1 MNCIQVAAVKMPQPN
16 GDTKME
22 TSVKWRKD
30 YRQYRS
36 SRCRLYLCMILLMLF
51 IALSAICATFLFRN
65 SFYFHPK
72 DYELNRGEMRA
83 AKASTLFCESIVVKS
98 ASFKRQIIVSSSPLA
113 RCADRNKFVFTDVV
127 LLRRDRTWYR
137 SFYLLA
143 GSTVNIRV
151 ASRHSVNVYW
161 LKGRKILDKWNDEMS
176 KDLKEPSKKN
186 SDKFTGTR
194 MAEEF
199 TVNEDNNYYLGI
211 TSIAGNTKYSEIFVN
226 MSINRTTY
234 HASSY
239 VTSCNASVGES
250 CQVKLRFNSPDTALI
265 TVPNNVTALHTRD
278 VWVTWYCEPRIWFYA
293 AVFGGSLVLVVL
305 VLSFAYCCFI
315 SKVNKKIHKWKPHV
329 VAVRRESSKENNG
342 GVTLTSINL
351 LGGTLDENYENR
363 IELTPLRLTPAGN
376 TCHDNSKPDMPSH
389 STPNG
394 LNNNNPSTSAGLT
407 SFTGANY
414 IDSASEPPEIAA
426 LWRPP
431 SPRWSTFLSDD
442 DYEECVTNF
451 RESPISTLD
460 SIKKASEDEDFEC
473 ELNDRLQN
481 LQAEYDGPV
490 ETDID
495 NADSE
500 TRPFLDDESVY
511 SESDVILRQKDK
523 RKEQRWEPRLSVVT
537 EI

>member
-1 MNCIQVAAVKMPQPN
+1 
-16 GDTKME
+16 ME
-22 TSVKWRKD
+22 TSVKWRNE

-36 SRCRLYLCMILLMLF
+36 SRCRLYFCMISFMVF

-72 DYELNRGEMRA
+72 DYELNSGEMRA
-83 AKASTLFCESIVVKS
+83 VTASTLFCESIVVKGT
-98 ASFKRQIIVSSSPLA
+98 SFKRQIIVISSPLE
-113 RCADRNKFVFTDVV
+113 RSEDRNKLVFTDVV
-127 LLRRDRTWYR
+127 LLRRDRAWYR

-143 GSTVNIRV
+143 GSSVSVRV

-161 LKGRKILDKWNDEMS
+161 LKGRRILDKWSDEMN

-194 MAEEF
+194 MAEAF

-226 MSINRTTY
+226 MSIHRMTY
-234 HASSY
+234 HVSSY
-239 VTSCNASVGES
+239 RASCNASVGET
-250 CQVKLRFNSPDTALI
+250 CQVTLRFNSADTALI
-265 TVPNNVTALHTRD
+265 SIPDNVTALRTRD
-278 VWVTWYCEPRIWFYA
+278 VWVTWYCAPRIWFYA
-293 AVFGGSLVLVVL
+293 AVFGGSFVLVVL
-305 VLSFAYCCFI
+305 VLSFAYCCFM
-315 SKVNKKIHKWKPHV
+315 SKVKKKIHKWKPHV
-329 VAVRRESSKENNG
+329 VAVRRENWNKENNG
-342 GVTLTSINL
+342 GVILTSINL
-351 LGGTLDENYENR
+351 LAGTSDENCENR

-376 TCHDNSKPDMPSH
+376 TRHDNTKPDIPNH

-394 LNNNNPSTSAGLT
+394 LNNNNPSGSTGLT

-414 IDSASEPPEIAA
+414 VDSASEPPEISA

-451 RESPISTLD
+451 RESPMGTLD
-460 SIKKASEDEDFEC
+460 SMKKASEDEDFEC
-473 ELNDRLQN
+473 ELNDRLQS
-481 LQAEYDGPV
+481 LQYNGPV

-495 NADSE
+495 NVDSE
-500 TRPFLDDESVY
+500 ISPFLNDDSGEY
-511 SESDVILRQKDK
+511 SESEVILRQKDK